1 MSDAK
6 GIEKFAEEF
15 VVGTVGFIYSAVVT
29 IAIVIVHPIRGPLR
43 FRALK
48 HPEIRPLSAPV
59 AMFLSYLALVLYAA
73 SDPIIRQKSPKDL
86 LDLTNLS
93 GLPWYQ
99 KLTAVAI
106 LYIISDC
113 LVRFAGRLFTRS
125 RRHYYRDCDRLR
137 YAVAGSAFVLL
148 FAFFCLALSTVSR
161 AFDAPLVWL
170 GSLTL
175 FFGTSCLLAIVLGS
189 MMRARFG
196 ARRLAARV
204 LVYICALPL
213 IWLGA
218 GGALGVSIAAYNR
231 LDRAFKEQPAP
242 VLPQPQARRVD
253 VPQLLCLLHPDGR
266 VTVSA
271 LLQNASES
279 AAGFAPDEFTLTLEH
294 KNSPAFAPLTRLPWD
309 TSPPP
314 PPPEPSFTFPLYT
327 GSDFAIGLAP
337 HEAKLVTFTLSVA
350 ANILPWPLVDTRV
363 CYLGRTQRNKLDGAI
378 ELGPTIGFARLGH

>member
-29 IAIVIVHPIRGPLR
+29 IAVVIVHPIRGPLR

-59 AMFLSYLALVLYAA
+59 AMFLSYLVLVLYAA
-73 SDPIIRQKSPKDL
+73 SDPIIRQKSLKDL
-86 LDLTNLS
+86 LDLTDLS

-99 KLTAVAI
+99 N
-106 LYIISDC
+106 
-113 LVRFAGRLFTRS
+113 
-125 RRHYYRDCDRLR
+125 HYYRDCDRLR

-148 FAFFCLALSTVSR
+148 FAFFCLALTTVSR
-161 AFDAPLVWL
+161 AFDAPLGWL
-170 GSLTL
+170 GSLIL

-196 ARRLAARV
+196 TRRLAARV
-204 LVYICALPL
+204 LVYVCALPL

-218 GGALGVSIAAYNR
+218 GGALGASIAAYNT

-279 AAGFAPDEFTLTLEH
+279 AAGFAPDEFSLTLAHE
-294 KNSPAFAPLTRLPWD
+294 SSLAFSSLTRLPWE

-350 ANILPWPLVDTRV
+350 ANVLPWPLVDTRL
-363 CYLGRTQRNKLDGAI
+363 CYLGRTQRNKLDGEI
-378 ELGPTIGFARLGH
+378 ELGPTVGFARLGH